1 MQKSMLRD
9 NNHALTTKDTKDELK
24 LEDLS
29 ISRRKLHKSLYILSK
44 SLVTTVYIK

>member
-1 MQKSMLRD
+1 MQRSMLRD
-9 NNHALTTKDTKDELK
+9 NYVLMTKDTKDELK

-29 ISRRKLHKSLYILSK
+29 ISTRKLHKSLYILSK